1 MARLPLEDM
10 LDAMTR
16 ELMEGRADRTIDY
29 FREFDAP
36 APVVAFD
43 PTIDRLRNPNLEV
56 LFTYWTSL
64 RDSRRRD
71 GLDLPAQV
79 EFDPLEVS
87 ATLPYVM
94 LLDVV
99 DDGVDFRYRVYGRE
113 IAARFRRDLTGLLL
127 SETMVESHVAAFFR
141 AVYLASIAR
150 REPVLTEH
158 APPQS
163 VTVANW
169 RRLILPLTAGDG
181 RVTRFVV
188 GNIPGPPA
196 RAESG
201 RTP

>member
-1 MARLPLEDM
+1 
-10 LDAMTR
+10 MTR
-16 ELMEGRADRTIDY
+16 ELTEGRADRTIDY
-29 FREFDAP
+29 FREFNAP
-36 APVVAFD
+36 RPV
-43 PTIDRLRNPNLEV
+43 IDFEPAVGQLRNPNLDT

-71 GLDLPAQV
+71 GLDLPAQM

-99 DDGVDFRYRVYGRE
+99 NEGADFRYRVYGRE
-113 IAARFRRDLTGLLL
+113 IAERFGRDLTGLLL
-127 SETMVESHVAAFFR
+127 SETAVDPYIAAFFR
-141 AVYLASIAR
+141 AVYLASMAR

-163 VTVANW
+163 VMVASW
-169 RRLILPLTAGDG
+169 RRLILPLAGGDG

-188 GNIPGPPA
+188 GNIPGPP
-196 RAESG
+196 RAG
-201 RTP
+201 IPDQRR